1 MALFT
6 IGGQKF
12 TVGEVRGRL
21 RRDADVVWH
30 HQYPY
35 YLWKMSKSGS
45 TDFVNDVA
53 VLMWL
58 AGSIMK
64 EIGLK
69 DDHQALAKARGTLPT
84 NAAICYDPLRIADIR
99 SEDRDAI
106 NALLSNSAH
115 ATLADNG
122 QHSTDPETGAQKLG
136 GISVREYYINGASGR
151 RAVRRVEGQKATVY
165 YSAGHA
171 YNTYEYKLVMP

>member
-30 HQYPY
+30 HQYPF
-35 YLWKMSKSGS
+35 YLWKLSKSGN
-45 TDFVNDVA
+45 TVFVNDVA

-58 AGSIMK
+58 AGSIMN
-64 EIGLK
+64 EIDLK
-69 DDHQALAKARGTLPT
+69 GDHQALAKARGVLPT
-84 NAAICYDPLRIADIR
+84 NAAICYDPLRPGDIR
-99 SEDRDAI
+99 VDDQNAI
-106 NALLSNSAH
+106 NALLNNTADP
-115 ATLADNG
+115 TLMDNG
-122 QHSTDPETGAQKLG
+122 QHTTDPETGAQKQG
-136 GISVREYYINGASGR
+136 KISVKEFYINGPSGR